1 VCGSNGQTYS
11 NECNL
16 SNAACFSPGLYL
28 KHTGTCPGPQVE
40 AVLAEEEER
49 ECPERCSNIKELVC
63 GSDGETYR
71 NECSLEQAACREG
84 GRGLEVAYTG
94 RCTTVPVRSSRPP
107 QAGCEVCQRIFRPV
121 CASDGATYTNE
132 CEVRARACSHK
143 IGLVVVKQGACA
155 DGDVVFQGEGS
166 PDRNHLCGKNC
177 PKVYRPVCA
186 TNGATNITFMNQ
198 CQLQEASCKTRQ
210 VLTRL
215 GSGECQ
221 SLQDCSDSQGNCD
234 PPLPAEMREDV
245 PPGGLTPTQ
254 LTADV
259 LEAALEGVEQLA
271 GARGERHHLTLQ
283 YVESAQTQVVAGTN
297 YLLTVLVGHSNCTID
312 THFDNELCP
321 VVNKDKSL
329 RCDIVVHRRLFPS
342 EKQLALTKQ
351 ICAPAFDF
359 RAVCIGCPEEGTP
372 EAESARTVA
381 QYVVQELTRTAAQ
394 AGVISRHL
402 GLIGIKRFMKDNDG
416 QGGFSYVVDV
426 EVSETEC
433 SLQESFDPL
442 TCRPQ
447 GKDMRL
453 CTAEV
458 HELDQPRKLGRGVEL
473 RRIEVTST
481 ICKEPPLDLRT
492 EATVTDRDVI
502 QAAKAV
508 TLEVGQS
515 FGGSLWLVTRVVAA
529 TRRKVED
536 QVQYQLTLALAES
549 DCDRELVE
557 KSEENLYDGNCAVEP
572 GAATKTCQV
581 LVRRKLQGYR
591 AVDARHSFNVEEQ
604 VCAERRV
611 CPTSC
616 PPLNEP
622 TCGTDGVT
630 YQSACHLQLAS
641 CAARQAAPLAVER
654 PGHCSMQEALLRS
667 TVLCSGCPKEGSRE
681 NTAVRAAAQAA
692 TISLST
698 RLNNTNYFALDSI
711 IEASTQVVAGTNY
724 LLTIV
729 VGESDCPVGGDF
741 SQEDC
746 VINLDH
752 ENNLQCRVVVYK
764 PLSSTELILSQQTCA
779 PVPVAPHVRRDCNR
793 KCKKTFSP
801 VCGSQAGNPTTFLN
815 SCLMEAAACISR
827 SSIPLVV
834 EKPCELEPVE
844 VDALAARVMAQL
856 RDSFPNPRR
865 WVVNGLKAA
874 QREEGGGTRL
884 SIGIQESQCLKTARA
899 REVCPAREGAKERR
913 CQATLKGGK
922 VRDVACEAAAI
933 TLCDGC
939 DESEVGVAKLAVK
952 KITGQWPSNQWALQ
966 HLAAAKKQEIGGKYV
981 KHKLRLHMSET
992 SCSREVVDIYSD
1004 SSCVLR
1010 QDAPDNYCE
1019 VTILESLH
1027 SNRKRVSRKTCAGYN
1042 VSQFF

>member
-1 VCGSNGQTYS
+1 
-11 NECNL
+11 
-16 SNAACFSPGLYL
+16 
-28 KHTGTCPGPQVE
+28 
-40 AVLAEEEER
+40 
-49 ECPERCSNIKELVC
+49 
-63 GSDGETYR
+63 
-71 NECSLEQAACREG
+71 
-84 GRGLEVAYTG
+84 
-94 RCTTVPVRSSRPP
+94 
-107 QAGCEVCQRIFRPV
+107 
-121 CASDGATYTNE
+121 
-132 CEVRARACSHK
+132 
-143 IGLVVVKQGACA
+143 
-155 DGDVVFQGEGS
+155 
-166 PDRNHLCGKNC
+166 
-177 PKVYRPVCA
+177 
-186 TNGATNITFMNQ
+186 
-198 CQLQEASCKTRQ
+198 
-210 VLTRL
+210 VLTRI
-215 GSGECQ
+215 GQGECP
-221 SLQDCSDSQGNCD
+221 SLEGCNDSQGNCD
-234 PPLPAEMREDV
+234 LLTAEQRGDV
-245 PPGGLTPTQ
+245 PGELTATQ

-259 LEAALEGVEQLA
+259 LEAALEGVGQLA
-271 GARGERHHLTLQ
+271 GARGDGHHLKLQ
-283 YVESAQTQVVAGTN
+283 YVESAQTQVVAGIN
-297 YLLTVLVGHSNCTID
+297 YLMTVVVGHSNCTTD
-312 THFDNELCP
+312 VHFDSDLCP

-329 RCDIVVHRRLFPS
+329 RCDIVVHRRLS
-342 EKQLALTKQ
+342 EKQLVLTKQ

-359 RAVCIGCPEEGTP
+359 RAVCIGCPEAGTP

-394 AGVISRHL
+394 AGVISHHL

-433 SLQESFDPL
+433 LLQQDFNPR
-442 TCRPQ
+442 TCKPQ
-447 GKDMRL
+447 GTDMRL

-458 HELDQPRKLGRGVEL
+458 HEAEKPRKLGRGVEL

-492 EATVTDRDVI
+492 EATVIDRDVI

-508 TLEVGQS
+508 TLEVGAN
-515 FGGSLWLVTRVVAA
+515 FGASLWLVTRVVTA
-529 TRRKVED
+529 TRRKVDD
-536 QVQYQLTLALAES
+536 QVQYQLTLALAKS
-549 DCDRELVE
+549 DCDREVVE
-557 KSEENLYDGNCAVEP
+557 NREENLYDGNCSVEP

-591 AVDARHSFNVEEQ
+591 AVGARYSFDVEEQ

-616 PPLNEP
+616 PPLSEP

-641 CAARQAAPLAVER
+641 CAAQQAAPLAVER
-654 PGHCSMQEALLRS
+654 PGHCSRQEALLRS

-681 NTAVRAAAQAA
+681 NTAVRSAAQAA
-692 TISLST
+692 AISLSR

-724 LLTIV
+724 LLTV
-729 VGESDCPVGGDF
+729 VIGESDCPVEGDF

-764 PLSSTELILSQQTCA
+764 PLSSTDLILTQQTC
-779 PVPVAPHVRRDCNR
+779 VSVSVAPHVRQECNR

-801 VCGSQAGNPTTFLN
+801 VCGSQAGLPTTFLN
-815 SCLMEAAACISR
+815 SCLMGAAACISR
-827 SSIPLVV
+827 STIPLVAD
-834 EKPCELEPVE
+834 KPCELEPAE
-844 VDALAARVMAQL
+844 VDALAGRVMAQL

-899 REVCPAREGAKERR
+899 REVCPVREGAKERR
-913 CQATLKGGK
+913 CEATLKEGK

-933 TLCDGC
+933 TICDGC
-939 DESEVGVAKLAVK
+939 DEAEVGLAKLAVK
-952 KITGQWPSNQWALQ
+952 KITKQWPSKQWALQ
-966 HLAAAKKQEIGGKYV
+966 HLAAAKKQEVGGKYV

-992 SCSREVVDIYSD
+992 SCSREVVDVYSD
-1004 SSCVLR
+1004 PTCVLR

-1019 VTILESLH
+1019 VTILESMH
-1027 SNRKRVSRKTCAGYN
+1027 SNRKRVSQKTCAGYN